1 MDEFEREEI
10 PDEDRLYMRVHKNW
24 IRDGDLNPGTFRN
37 NQGGMSTDWS
47 KYSDPERTKDR
58 VINYEKDPDN
68 YGVLSM
74 NVGQVLDIPD
84 QVIIHKPLDENRS
97 HTDVE
102 GVKKTRQRVLYL
114 EIINWEITL
123 PDLNDT

>member
-74 NVGQVLDIPD
+74 NVGQVRDIPD

>member
-102 GVKKTRQRVLYL
+102 GVKKNRQRVLYL

>member
-37 NQGGMSTDWS
+37 NQGGMFTDWS